1 VVEVEIVAR
10 RGGQQETVPKTRSTK
25 GKIES
30 TQNSLR
36 LTSPSTRSGAATV
49 ELQQRKGKD
58 GGGAAGG
65 DDGRTR
71 EKLFILHTR
80 AASSLATRTTTTAT
94 QHR

>member
-25 GKIES
+25 GKIRS

-36 LTSPSTRSGAATV
+36 LTSPSTRPGAATV
-49 ELQQRKGKD
+49 ELQQRKGKG

-65 DDGRTR
+65 DNGRTR
-71 EKLFILHTR
+71 EKLFILRIR
-80 AASSLATRTTTTAT
+80 AESSPAMRTATTAT